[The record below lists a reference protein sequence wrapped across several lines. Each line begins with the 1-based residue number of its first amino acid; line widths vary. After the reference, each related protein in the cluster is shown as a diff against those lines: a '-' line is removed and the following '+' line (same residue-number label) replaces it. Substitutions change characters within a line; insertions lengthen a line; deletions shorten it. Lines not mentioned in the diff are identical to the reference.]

1 LYYLHFLNYH
11 SKYIPTFNNTTRNIQ
26 SCRLTFISGM
36 TGGGQ
41 GSELPPGK
49 LHVKTGPQLS
59 LYFGISFSVGCCFFA
74 FFGVFSGYFRL

>member
-1 LYYLHFLNYH
+1 M
-11 SKYIPTFNNTTRNIQ
+11 PTFNNTTRNIQ

-49 LHVKTGPQLS
+49 LHVKIGPQLS
-59 LYFGISFSVGCCFFA
+59 LYFGIWFSVSCFFA
-74 FFGVFSGYFRL
+74 FFGVFSCYFRL